1 MSNTRLVAL
10 LAVAGLGLAGL
21 APATAAPA
29 PALPRVAELDPAR
42 ALHAAALDLVRAP
55 SADTAAAW
63 RSAAL
68 RATADT
74 DDSSSPDPGRREWS
88 HVSSAGDVDG
98 DKRTDVLVQREGET
112 LVRSGKDGRALL
124 RRAAGALLPVS
135 GAGAVRLLAIDVE
148 YRGQETGLELAVL
161 LAGLDRTGRAVWEHE
176 LAGSVQGAGEGPV
189 YGARYD
195 RLPVLLDPD
204 HQVGSG
210 GPSLLLGSLSGVG
223 TTLGLTSRLELGA
236 LSLTDGS
243 MLALPA
249 LHGHGS
255 SVPWAFSFGAP
266 DCLVTSEPAAA
277 ATRVSRQCGG
287 TPTWTRP
294 VTLMDPYIVPAGD
307 FDGDDAADL
316 MVTTFGFERPR
327 PDEVTRGT
335 RVLSYAGGA
344 QVGSSTLD
352 GLVPLGADVSGDGEP
367 DFFELAFEG
376 MGFAIQ
382 GVTLAGEVLYRRS
395 IELRG
400 SGMLEG
406 MLGLD
411 ITGDGIGDG
420 YLRATPERGTPVT
433 VVIDG
438 RNGTPIRVPGAGD
451 LLVPGLRASGADL
464 ASPTVDKRRLRV
476 AVVSGATGRPLL
488 SAVVPGP
495 AGAVSPGSAGAV
507 DVDGNGRRDLVV
519 VSRRD
524 STRLT
529 TAFDPRGRVLW
540 QQSEKAGSL
549 GQNPEVIIVG

>member
-1 MSNTRLVAL
+1 MSSTRLTAL
-10 LAVAGLGLAGL
+10 LAVLALGLAGL
-21 APATAAPA
+21 APATASTAP
-29 PALPRVAELDPAR
+29 PLPRISDLDPAR

-55 SADTAAAW
+55 GADTADAW
-63 RSAAL
+63 RTAAL
-68 RATADT
+68 RAAADA
-74 DDSSSPDPGRREWS
+74 DESSPPDPGRREWS

-98 DKRTDVLVQREGET
+98 DKRVDVLVQREDET
-112 LVRSGKDGRALL
+112 LVRSGKDGRVLL
-124 RRAAGALLPVS
+124 RRTGVSLLPVA
-135 GAGAVRLLAIDVE
+135 GAGAVRLLSLDVE
-148 YRGQETGLELAVL
+148 FREQQAGLELTVL
-161 LAGLDRTGRAVWEHE
+161 LAGLDRNGRAVWEHE
-176 LAGSVQGAGEGPV
+176 LTGSAQGAGEGPA
-189 YGARYD
+189 YAARYD
-195 RLPVLLDPD
+195 QLPVLMDRD

-210 GPSLLLGSLSGVG
+210 SPSLLLGSLSGVA
-223 TTLGLTSRLELGA
+223 TLGGLTSQLQLKT
-236 LSLTDGS
+236 LSLADGS
-243 MLALPA
+243 VASLAP
-249 LHGHGS
+249 LHGHGNS
-255 SVPWAFSFGAP
+255 APWAFSFGTP

-277 ATRVSRQCGG
+277 ATRISLQCDG
-287 TPTWTRP
+287 TPTWARP
-294 VTLMDPYIVPAGD
+294 VPLMDPYVVPAGD
-307 FDGDDAADL
+307 FDGDDASDL

-327 PDEVTRGT
+327 PDEVLRGT
-335 RVLSYAGGA
+335 RVLSYADGA

-382 GVTLAGEVLYRRS
+382 GVTLDGEVLYRRS

-438 RNGTPIRVPGAGD
+438 RTGSPIRVPGAGD
-451 LLVPGLRASGADL
+451 LLVPGLRPTGADL
-464 ASPTVDKRRLRV
+464 ASATVDKRRLRV
-476 AVVSGATGRPLL
+476 TVVSGATARTLL

-495 AGAVSPGSAGAV
+495 PGAVSPGSAGAV

-540 QQSEKAGSL
+540 QQSEKAGPL
-549 GQNPEVIIVG
+549 GQDPEVIVVG